1 MAEHSF
7 HLVFKGFTDEAS
19 GYDFG
24 SSRERKRG
32 FSALLLCFHIFSS
45 AHVNLLFRTLWR
57 NADTDR

>member
-1 MAEHSF
+1 VAEHSF

-32 FSALLLCFHIFSS
+32 FSALLLCFHMV
-45 AHVNLLFRTLWR
+45 AERV
-57 NADTDR
+57 

>member
-19 GYDFG
+19 GHDFG

-32 FSALLLCFHIFSS
+32 FSALLLCFHTLSS
-45 AHVNLLFRTLWR
+45 LCSFATRMACTESP
-57 NADTDR
+57 

>member
-32 FSALLLCFHIFSS
+32 FRALLLCFHKFGSLSKNIRFLY
-45 AHVNLLFRTLWR
+45 LLV
-57 NADTDR
+57 